1 MLESKWFEQPY
12 KNIHSFKSKRVA
24 VTEAEGWEK
33 TIEKFVLRDFEKRI
47 CSGASSC
54 CGLCDV
60 AKAKRGDKYPKEDIL
75 SIRESICNFCPIMR
89 ILGRGTCI
97 VAEYD
102 IEQIFH
108 LLMMREAWR
117 VGGL

>member
-24 VTEAEGWEK
+24 ITEAEGWEK
-33 TIEKFVLRDFEKRI
+33 TIEKYVLGDFERRI
-47 CSGASSC
+47 CSGSSSC

-60 AKAKRGDKYPKEDIL
+60 AKANQNKEYPKEDIL
-75 SIRESICNFCPIMR
+75 SIRTSICNFCPVIR
-89 ILGRGTCI
+89 ILGHKTCI
-97 VAEYD
+97 VS
-102 IEQIFH
+102 EQGVEQVFH
-108 LLMMREAWR
+108 LLMMREAWQ